1 MAVAHKFSSMHDPLL
16 TARSDINIFNDQSH
30 PPSSS
35 SATSSQFSP
44 SSDMKNFYNDALSII
59 SLEDHGQYSEKEN
72 ETNIAVQATQNT
84 EETDPLEQLLMTPFI
99 TDEDSTISSN
109 FYFNFMSTNND
120 MLYCP
125 PSFQTNSSSTS
136 ALVSDAIS
144 FCDNDSRN
152 SLENYDGDVDAE
164 CNSLQDFSS
173 MSNIIYTNKV
183 KEKLRRKRQSSA
195 DLLSTTEVPSY
206 ANSLIPTT
214 AGAKKQSKVTKM
226 STDLQSSTSSST
238 LSLNLSLQSNSVNI
252 SNRPTLK
259 LRSKSLGFMS
269 LSPSHGG
276 ISPGGRAT
284 NPFYQPPAILKNI
297 SNFD

>member
-1 MAVAHKFSSMHDPLL
+1 
-16 TARSDINIFNDQSH
+16 
-30 PPSSS
+30 
-35 SATSSQFSP
+35 
-44 SSDMKNFYNDALSII
+44 
-59 SLEDHGQYSEKEN
+59 
-72 ETNIAVQATQNT
+72 
-84 EETDPLEQLLMTPFI
+84 MTPFI
-99 TDEDSTISSN
+99 MDEDSTISSN

-144 FCDNDSRN
+144 FSDNDSRN
-152 SLENYDGDVDAE
+152 SLENSDGDVDAG

-195 DLLSTTEVPSY
+195 DLLSTAEVPSY
-206 ANSLIPTT
+206 PTT
-214 AGAKKQSKVTKM
+214 AGAKKQSKITKI